1 MVAVVAQIQ
10 PVTPV
15 RARVVNAEVLPQAAD
30 GASSAVFAQASGA
43 AEQAAISAALA
54 ETAPRSAPVTDDQ
67 EIRLTV
73 KSDTHEVIASLVD
86 TQTNEVIREVPPEE
100 MRRAA
105 AVIRAIIGHLIDK
118 VA

>member
-30 GASSAVFAQASGA
+30 GVSADVSAQASGA
-43 AEQAAISAALA
+43 AEQAAVNAALVA
-54 ETAPRSAPVTDDQ
+54 EAPRPAPVTDDQ

-105 AVIRAIIGHLIDK
+105 EVIRAIIGHLIDK